1 VSSGAAIRSARRV
14 EDAMKL
20 MRAMLSVM
28 VCATAMLAGCAS
40 TTVADNGSA
49 LGPGV
54 DEKRVARVEAAARRA
69 NVNVHWVNYPRLS
82 GQ

>member
-1 VSSGAAIRSARRV
+1 
-14 EDAMKL
+14 MKL
-20 MRAMLSVM
+20 MRAVLSVM
-28 VCATAMLAGCAS
+28 VCANAMLAGCAS
-40 TTVADNGSA
+40 TSNVADNGST

-69 NVNVHWVNYPRLS
+69 NVDVHWVNYPRLP

>member
-1 VSSGAAIRSARRV
+1 MG
-14 EDAMKL
+14 DAMKL

-28 VCATAMLAGCAS
+28 VCVCANVVLAGCAS
-40 TTVADNGSA
+40 NVADNESV

-54 DEKRVARVEAAARRA
+54 DEKRVAQVEAAARRA
-69 NVNVHWVNYPRLS
+69 NVDVHWINYPRKS